1 MDATVRECPGQ
12 DHFRQFQQPL
22 HRCPRLRDA
31 VAQRLAVHN
40 HLRRA
45 ERFEFVHARYKD
57 LALVE
62 WAFRTSKTVQL
73 EMRPVHVRLASR
85 TRGHALV
92 IMLAYKIVQELARRW
107 QAIDATVQE
116 GLDELKT
123 LCTTQ
128 MVMKGKPLCN
138 CIPPATGIGAAVAGT
153 GGSDPAPSTP
163 APWRPCSHQKE
174 AA

>member
-1 MDATVRECPGQ
+1 M
-12 DHFRQFQQPL
+12 
-22 HRCPRLRDA
+22 
-31 VAQRLAVHN
+31 
-40 HLRRA
+40 
-45 ERFEFVHARYKD
+45 
-57 LALVE
+57 E

-128 MVMKGKPLCN
+128 MAVKGKPLCN
-138 CIPPATGIGAAVAGT
+138 CIPQPRASVQRFLEQAQVVLPEALPHRGVIVATRKKLPARRKT
-153 GGSDPAPSTP
+153 
-163 APWRPCSHQKE
+163 R
-174 AA
+174 